1 MTRDYKKKRT
11 QKKDTGVK
19 PGSAFAA
26 GLVMGICLTI
36 AVYFAVQQ
44 QSTIETP
51 TEITSVAKTEASLT
65 ELDEQSQADDSIA
78 PTFEFY
84 KILPDMELNVS
95 EWESEE
101 PATEKTAQA
110 EVVAQNRQAGFVL
123 QLGSFRSFESA
134 DQVKAKLALLG
145 IDADIQ
151 QVVINGN
158 NVFHRVRV
166 GPYNTTG
173 KLEEAQ
179 ERLLANDLNFSVLK
193 LSIDDI

>member
-1 MTRDYKKKRT
+1 M
-11 QKKDTGVK
+11 K
-19 PGSAFAA
+19 PGIAFMA
-26 GLVMGICLTI
+26 GLVMGICLSCV
-36 AVYFAVQQ
+36 VYFAIQKDNPVDVPSAQ
-44 QSTIETP
+44 TGI
-51 TEITSVAKTEASLT
+51 AKTEASLT
-65 ELDEQSQADDSIA
+65 ELDEQSQSDESIA

-101 PATEKTAQA
+101 PTSEKTANT
-110 EVVAQNRQAGFVL
+110 EVVKQNTQSGYVL

-166 GPYNTTG
+166 GPYSTAG
-173 KLEEAQ
+173 KLEQAQ

-193 LSIDDI
+193 LSIEDL